1 MAPITPARMTV
12 GVTMLTFIMP
22 FPIVEATAVPN
33 KRKAT
38 KLKKAAHKT
47 ARRGERTLVDTIVEM
62 ELAASCMP
70 FV

>member
-12 GVTMLTFIMP
+12 GVTMLMSIMP
-22 FPIVEATAVPN
+22 FPIVDATAVPN
-33 KRKAT
+33 MRKAT
-38 KLKKAAHKT
+38 KLKKAAHNT
-47 ARRGERTLVDTIVEM
+47 ASRGERTLVDTMVEM

>member
-1 MAPITPARMTV
+1 MTV
-12 GVTMLTFIMP
+12 GVTVLISIMP

-33 KRKAT
+33 MRKAT
-38 KLKKAAHKT
+38 KLKKAAQTT
-47 ARRGERTLVDTIVEM
+47 ARRGESTRVDTIVEM